1 MKLLILKLLKIVQKI
16 KNLIILNASPSVE
29 VPPIRPNNYYRF
41 YKEEVEASYQYFK
54 KYFSTSI
61 FLSQKE
67 IRKFA
72 ITKSL
77 LNNNAENYLFL
88 EFGVWRGETLN
99 YFSNFINDKKIFGF
113 DSFTGLKDDWV
124 GTAALKGEFIL
135 KGKIPKLKSNAV
147 PIKGWVQD
155 TLPDFLTKNPQNI
168 QFVHMDLDT
177 YESSKFVLSNIKD
190 KFIPGTVIIFDQ
202 YYNYSGWKNGEFKAL
217 QENLPDD
224 KFKYLAFS
232 TDNCQVVIEII

>member
-124 GTAALKGEFIL
+124 GTAALKG
-135 KGKIPKLKSNAV
+135 
-147 PIKGWVQD
+147 
-155 TLPDFLTKNPQNI
+155 
-168 QFVHMDLDT
+168 
-177 YESSKFVLSNIKD
+177 
-190 KFIPGTVIIFDQ
+190 
-202 YYNYSGWKNGEFKAL
+202 
-217 QENLPDD
+217 
-224 KFKYLAFS
+224 
-232 TDNCQVVIEII
+232 